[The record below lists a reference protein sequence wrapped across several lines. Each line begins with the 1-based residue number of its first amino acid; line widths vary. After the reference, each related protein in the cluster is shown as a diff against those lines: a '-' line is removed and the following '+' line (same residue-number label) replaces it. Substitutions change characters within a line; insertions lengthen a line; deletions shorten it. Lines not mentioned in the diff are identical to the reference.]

1 MNAPLPLYGLPA
13 LPLAFAALPLY
24 VHVPHFYAASS
35 GLSLATLGGLLLL
48 VRLFDCFT
56 DPWLGWLADRLSRRG
71 LLLLALPLLGT
82 GFVLLLSPP
91 PDAGA
96 SWLLLSLLLTCTAYS
111 LGSVAYQA
119 WGSDLGPGPQQR
131 TRLTALREG
140 CTLLGVLLAAALPGV
155 LAADPVEGTARLV
168 WVLPPLLLLAAIAP
182 GWLGSGDGHR
192 QPPQPLWPSL
202 RRVMGDARFRRLLG
216 LFALNG
222 VSAALP
228 ATLFLFFVSDVLQAG
243 RWSAALL
250 ALYFAS
256 AALSL
261 PLWLWLARQ
270 IGRVQ
275 AWLAAVL
282 LSVAGFIGAGLC
294 GAGDLL
300 PFAVICLACGLALGG
315 DLCLPPA
322 LAADH
327 GQRLGQAGACFGL
340 WNLVS
345 KFNLALAAGIALPL
359 LGAFG
364 YQPGS
369 GAGLAA
375 LTVAYALLPLP
386 GRLLTAWLLWR
397 SRHLLEVS
405 P

>member
-56 DPWLGWLADRLSRRG
+56 DPWLGWLADRLSRRL
-71 LLLLALPLLGT
+71 LLLLALPLLGV

-91 PDAGA
+91 PGAGA

-168 WVLPPLLLLAAIAP
+168 WVLPPLLLLAAIAS
-182 GWLGSGDGHR
+182 GWLGAGAGHR

-222 VSAALP
+222 V
-228 ATLFLFFVSDVLQAG
+228 
-243 RWSAALL
+243 SAALL

-364 YQPGS
+364 YQPGC

-375 LTVAYALLPLP
+375 LTIAYALLPLP